1 MNWQPW
7 QWWIDGEAG
16 TKPRRER
23 FTWSL
28 KRERIL
34 WDAFVLPVPGRG
46 SRYSYVLLYKVESD
60 DLFCVCDSGGN
71 IAQTSLTNVSDA
83 FSVQVVYS
91 KALNNRNLARL
102 FFLGDCGQLRER
114 GEAADKIVVVCP
126 NGNCQWDTWPDTGHN
141 CARFRLFAGEGLSA
155 FIHRPA
161 MQIWQ
166 TLQDALK
173 DPRSDA
179 TFAYEWSVKTDEQRA
194 DMVWN
199 WPRDERQRLRDEL
212 QSWLQR
218 LLWREDSLW
227 QEHKYWDLSVPN
239 PNDIWLYSEE
249 GYRQA
254 VPGELRQA
262 IEQLWHRHAPFHNEP
277 LEYWSASDWKQKTI
291 EAFHVKVHEPTAHE
305 RLEAHLRWRDWEAQH
320 GE

>member
-1 MNWQPW
+1 MINWQPW
-7 QWWIDGEAG
+7 QWWIDVEAG

-34 WDAFVLPVPGRG
+34 WDAFVLPVPGPG
-46 SRYSYVLLYKVESD
+46 SGHSYVLLHRVESD

-71 IAQTSLTNVSDA
+71 MAKTTLTNVSDA
-83 FSVQVVYS
+83 SSVQVVYS

-102 FFLGDCGQLRER
+102 FFLGECGQLRER
-114 GEAADKIVVVCP
+114 GEAAAKIVVVSP
-126 NGNCQWDTWPDTGHN
+126 NGSCLWDTWPDTWPDIRYN
-141 CARFRLFAGEGLSA
+141 RTRFRLFAGEGLNA

-166 TLQDALK
+166 TLQDALE

-179 TFAYEWSVKTDEQRA
+179 TFACEWSAKTDEQRA

-199 WPRDERQRLRDEL
+199 WPAAKRQGVRDEL
-212 QSWLQR
+212 QSWLQC

-227 QEHKYWDLSVPN
+227 QEHKYWDLFVPN
-239 PNDIWLYSEE
+239 PNDIWLYPKE
-249 GYRQA
+249 GYRHA
-254 VPGELRQA
+254 VP
-262 IEQLWHRHAPFHNEP
+262 
-277 LEYWSASDWKQKTI
+277 S
-291 EAFHVKVHEPTAHE
+291 
-305 RLEAHLRWRDWEAQH
+305 
-320 GE
+320 